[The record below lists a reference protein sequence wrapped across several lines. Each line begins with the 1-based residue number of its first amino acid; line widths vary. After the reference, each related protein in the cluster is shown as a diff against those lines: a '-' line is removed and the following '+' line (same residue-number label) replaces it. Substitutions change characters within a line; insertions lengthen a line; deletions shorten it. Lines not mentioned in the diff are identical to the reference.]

1 MFFMRDESPS
11 SCLALGQS
19 GRTENS
25 IQILSITVA
34 TSSGGLVNTRISDMS
49 LLSRELS
56 AWGERGGKER
66 REEERERKK
75 RLIEVSYPSVVL
87 QCWQLAVQAMLD
99 PNLSEHQKQ

>member
-66 REEERERKK
+66 REEERERNTSIDPKLAIQK
-75 RLIEVSYPSVVL
+75 LSYRP
-87 QCWQLAVQAMLD
+87 
-99 PNLSEHQKQ
+99 PR

>member
-34 TSSGGLVNTRISDMS
+34 TSSGGLVEHTNLRYVTFVKRIKR
-49 LLSRELS
+49 LGGKRWERE
-56 AWGERGGKER
+56 ERGRKREKE
-66 REEERERKK
+66 E
-75 RLIEVSYPSVVL
+75 I
-87 QCWQLAVQAMLD
+87 D
-99 PNLSEHQKQ
+99 